1 MKYRR
6 FIAVLAAV
14 ATAMAFASC
23 KHELEIPAGTETVN
37 VNGVDIQMVKI
48 TGSKFMMGAQSGDS
62 SAQNYNE
69 DASFDE
75 APVKERNVYDFY
87 IGLTEVTQELWK
99 AVMGEDNNPSKF
111 KGDNLPVE
119 SVSYYDVLTFINKL
133 YDATHIIFR
142 LPTEVEWEYA
152 ARGGINQ
159 STNIY
164 SGNNNLDKIAW
175 YYDNDAA
182 LGVSN
187 DNYGTHEV
195 GTKDPNSL
203 GLYDMNGNV
212 KEWCKTYYRLYSDSL
227 YNNQY
232 ETDGTY
238 RILRGGAWSS
248 QSDKCRV
255 SCREYDYPGQA
266 FASYGFR
273 LAASSLMKINQ

>member
-6 FIAVLAAV
+6 FITVLTAV
-14 ATAMAFASC
+14 AATMALASC
-23 KHELEIPAGTETVN
+23 KHELEIPASTETVT
-37 VNGVDIQMVKI
+37 VNGVDINMVKI
-48 TGSKFMMGAQSGDS
+48 TGGKYMMGAQATNESG
-62 SAQNYNE
+62 QNYNA
-69 DASFDE
+69 DAYIDE
-75 APVKERNVYDFY
+75 APVKERTVNDFY
-87 IGLTEVTQELWK
+87 LGLTEVTQELWE
-99 AVMGEDNNPSKF
+99 AVMGEGNNPSKF

-119 SVSYYDVLTFINKL
+119 SVSYDDVLTFMDRL
-133 YDATHIIFR
+133 YSATHIIFR
-142 LPTEVEWEYA
+142 LPSEVEWEYA

-182 LGVSN
+182 LGVSSE
-187 DNYGTHEV
+187 DYGTHEV
-195 GTKDPNSL
+195 GMKEPNTL

-255 SCREYDYPGQA
+255 SCREYDYPGQT

-273 LAASSLMKINQ
+273 LAASTLMKIN